1 MQWISILKTTIRE
14 EAMEKRNGLPPVH
27 PGEIIKEDILPSVGL
42 SVTAA
47 ARALGVSRQMLH
59 DILAERRPLS
69 AVMCL
74 RVARLFGSTP
84 EFWMRLQAT
93 YDLKKAEQ
101 NKKVMSRVVRIVPV
115 KTPAQVRA

>member
-1 MQWISILKTTIRE
+1 
-14 EAMEKRNGLPPVH
+14 MEKKNGLPPMH
-27 PGEIIKEDILPSVGL
+27 PGEFIKEDILPSVGL

-47 ARALGVSRQMLH
+47 AKALGVSRQMLH

-74 RVARLFGSTP
+74 KVSRLFGGSP
-84 EFWMRLQAT
+84 EVWMRLQAA

-101 NKKVMSRVVRIVPV
+101 NKKVMQRVARIVPV
-115 KTPAQVRA
+115 SPAEDRPPRVPSS